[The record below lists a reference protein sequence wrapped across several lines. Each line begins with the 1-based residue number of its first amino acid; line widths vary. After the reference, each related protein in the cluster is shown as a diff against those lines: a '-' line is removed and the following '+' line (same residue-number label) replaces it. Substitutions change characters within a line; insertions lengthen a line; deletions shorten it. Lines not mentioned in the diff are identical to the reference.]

1 MLPTCPSTLGDYPN
15 SWGSA
20 TQKFSSSFHDK
31 SQPKKKKKK
40 CSQAATHMSKNSMQ
54 KNHVQKISHKQNPYD
69 QKLFTTK
76 NHAPKK
82 VNAPPQKKKKKKKN
96 THTNT
101 HTHTHT
107 HTMPPSKISPQSKF
121 FTYPYTTTK
130 SFFHNHAQKFL
141 HDQDSQ
147 RIISYMSMHKK

>member
-1 MLPTCPSTLGDYPN
+1 MLPTCSSTVGDYLD
-15 SWGSA
+15 SWGSTTQNFSA
-20 TQKFSSSFHDK
+20 SFYDKSHAKKEKKNSHVKEKFSRCNPRVQKFHIK
-31 SQPKKKKKK
+31 
-40 CSQAATHMSKNSMQ
+40 TKNPC
-54 KNHVQKISHKQNPYD
+54 KFFFSHNQNPHD

-82 VNAPPQKKKKKKKN
+82 VNAPP
-96 THTNT
+96 
-101 HTHTHT
+101 
-107 HTMPPSKISPQSKF
+107 KISPQSKC

-147 RIISYMSMHKK
+147 QIISYMSMHKK